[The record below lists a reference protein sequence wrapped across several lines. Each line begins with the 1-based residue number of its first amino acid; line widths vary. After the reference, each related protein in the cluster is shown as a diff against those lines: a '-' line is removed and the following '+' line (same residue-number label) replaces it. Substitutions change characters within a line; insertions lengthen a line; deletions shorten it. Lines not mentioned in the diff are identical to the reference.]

1 MKIAMNVS
9 RPPRILRLWIV
20 VGVVCGAVSGVNA
33 QAPQNGAAL
42 IGTWTAP
49 EGSGRVA
56 TLKFLKGGLFE
67 VEFRGD
73 DGFEV
78 SGRYQVVNN
87 ELIMTDEGGV
97 AACLAPGY
105 QPARYAFTIRSGD
118 LTLDALRDDCDGRVT
133 MLERRAAVKRTWT
146 KKK

>member
-1 MKIAMNVS
+1 MNLS
-9 RPPRILRLWIV
+9 ISPRTLQLWFAA
-20 VGVVCGAVSGVNA
+20 GVVCCAVSGHA
-33 QAPQNGAAL
+33 QARQDGAAL

-49 EGSGRVA
+49 EPSGRVA
-56 TLKFLKGGLFE
+56 TLTFLRGGLFE

-78 SGRYQVVNN
+78 SGRYQVVKN

-97 AACLAPGY
+97 AACRAPDY
-105 QPARYAFTIRSGD
+105 QPARYAFTIRSGE
-118 LTLDALRDDCDGRVT
+118 LTLDAVKDDCDGRV
-133 MLERRAAVKRTWT
+133 MILERRAAVKRIWT

>member
-1 MKIAMNVS
+1 MNVS
-9 RPPRILRLWIV
+9 IPIRVFRLWIA
-20 VGVVCGAVSGVNA
+20 VGVVCGAVPGIHA
-33 QAPQNGAAL
+33 QARQDGSAL

-56 TLKFLKGGLFE
+56 TLTFLRGGLFE

-73 DGFEV
+73 DGIEV

-105 QPARYAFTIRSGD
+105 LPARYAFRIRTGE
-118 LTLDALRDDCDGRVT
+118 LTLDALKDDCDGRVT
-133 MLERRAAVKRTWT
+133 MLERRAAVNRTWT

>member
-1 MKIAMNVS
+1 MNLPL
-9 RPPRILRLWIV
+9 PPRALQIWIAA
-20 VGVVCGAVSGVNA
+20 GVVCGAVSGHA
-33 QAPQNGAAL
+33 QVRQDGSAL

-56 TLKFLKGGLFE
+56 TLTFLRGGLFE

-73 DGFEV
+73 DGIEV

-97 AACLAPGY
+97 AACLAPEY
-105 QPARYAFTIRSGD
+105 LPARYAFTIRSGE
-118 LTLDALRDDCDGRVT
+118 LTLDALNDDCDGRVT